1 MNAQKESAVGDLVTA
16 AQLDIAKKSGYPD
29 VDFAFTNNGGIRAD
43 LVVKPDGTVT
53 WGAAQAVQ
61 PFGNILQSSRKSLGD
76 QNLQKL
82 WDQTNMMRKELYF
95 LQMAGIKYTY
105 TKPADATEEKSI

>member
-1 MNAQKESAVGDLVTA
+1 MMPMRRLKKSNRSKIGIADKAENITRELNAKESAVGDLVTA

-61 PFGNILQSSRKSLGD
+61 PLEISSK
-76 QNLQKL
+76 
-82 WDQTNMMRKELYF
+82 
-95 LQMAGIKYTY
+95 
-105 TKPADATEEKSI
+105 

>member
-1 MNAQKESAVGDLVTA
+1 MHKKESAVGDLVTA

-53 WGAAQAVQ
+53 WGCSSSSTTIWKY
-61 PFGNILQSSRKSLGD
+61 PPSSRNHWGPNLQSFGP
-76 QNLQKL
+76 
-82 WDQTNMMRKELYF
+82 T
-95 LQMAGIKYTY
+95 I
-105 TKPADATEEKSI
+105 